1 MKNKLIF
8 FIASMSLMNPLN
20 VLAYSD
26 YIIPGGENI
35 GINIKTSGVIVIGFY
50 EVDGKVYK
58 QGLKVG
64 DYIIKINNHEV
75 NNISNMVNLINELEV
90 DEKVKLTILRD
101 NKEIE
106 IDYQL
111 IYDNGKYK
119 TGLYAKDS
127 VKGIGTLSYIDPETK
142 RYGSLGHNIILN
154 ENQET
159 ILIDDGNILESE
171 VTSIERSTNGSPGTK
186 NANISSNTLGDI
198 DMNTNVGIFG
208 DYTDSLDTK
217 TVKVGKPNE
226 LKTGK
231 AYIRTV
237 LTDNKIKE
245 YEIKITK
252 IDQKNKV
259 KNIYFEIVD
268 EELLK
273 DTGGIVQGMSGSP
286 IMQDDKIFG
295 AVTHVV
301 VDNVK
306 KGYGVFIT
314 TMLTQGESNE

>member
-26 YIIPGGENI
+26 YIIPGGDNI

-90 DEKVKLTILRD
+90 DGKVKLTILRD

-208 DYTDSLDTK
+208 DYTDSLDNK
-217 TVKVGKPNE
+217 TVII
-226 LKTGK
+226 L
-231 AYIRTV
+231 
-237 LTDNKIKE
+237 
-245 YEIKITK
+245 
-252 IDQKNKV
+252 
-259 KNIYFEIVD
+259 
-268 EELLK
+268 
-273 DTGGIVQGMSGSP
+273 
-286 IMQDDKIFG
+286 
-295 AVTHVV
+295 
-301 VDNVK
+301 
-306 KGYGVFIT
+306 
-314 TMLTQGESNE
+314 

>member
-90 DEKVKLTILRD
+90 DGKVKLTILRD

-259 KNIYFEIVD
+259 KNIYFEIID

>member
-26 YIIPGGENI
+26 YIIPGGDNI

-90 DEKVKLTILRD
+90 DGKVKLTILRD

-217 TVKVGKPNE
+217 TVKVGKPKE

>member
-75 NNISNMVNLINELEV
+75 NNIFNMVNLINELEV
-90 DEKVKLTILRD
+90 DGKVKLTILRD

-259 KNIYFEIVD
+259 KNIYFEIID

>member
-75 NNISNMVNLINELEV
+75 NNISNMINLINELEV
-90 DEKVKLTILRD
+90 DGKVKLTILRD

-217 TVKVGKPNE
+217 TVKVGKPKE

>member
-75 NNISNMVNLINELEV
+75 NNIFNMVNLINELEV
-90 DEKVKLTILRD
+90 DGKVKLTILRD

>member
-90 DEKVKLTILRD
+90 DGKVKLTILRD

-314 TMLTQGESNE
+314 TMLTQG

>member
-26 YIIPGGENI
+26 YIIPGGDNI

-90 DEKVKLTILRD
+90 DGKVKLTILRD

-217 TVKVGKPNE
+217 TVKVGKPKE

-252 IDQKNKV
+252 IDQKNKA

>member
-90 DEKVKLTILRD
+90 DGKVKLTILRD

>member
-90 DEKVKLTILRD
+90 DGKVKLTILRD

-186 NANISSNTLGDI
+186 NANISSNTLGDV

>member
-217 TVKVGKPNE
+217 TVKVGKPKE

>member
-90 DEKVKLTILRD
+90 DGKVKLTILRD

-142 RYGSLGHNIILN
+142 RYGSLGHNIILT

-217 TVKVGKPNE
+217 TVKVGKPKE

-252 IDQKNKV
+252 IDQKSKV